1 MTVSDET
8 QQEKKHLIHSLIIP
22 SIVVAAMFGIHAW
35 AEWFHLDN
43 ARWGVYPREQFGLLG
58 VLTSPFIHSGWSHL
72 FSNLPPLFIASV
84 MMIYFYPR
92 IAYQSI
98 FFIYLLTGAFVWIM
112 ARQVYHIG
120 ASGVVYGLIAFIAW
134 SGIFRRNR
142 RSLALATIILVLYG
156 GIYATTEPIKE
167 GISWESHL
175 LGAFAGIFTAYY
187 FKEELESEEAMAI
200 AAKVDKRAESKTYFL
215 PRDAFEKTIAQ
226 RREEAEQERQQAE
239 LLRIQQLM
247 EKMQQND
254 PNRYP
259 NFPGQWF
266 SNSTWG

>member
-1 MTVSDET
+1 MISDEA
-8 QQEKKHLIHSLIIP
+8 QQEKKHLIHSLIVP
-22 SIVVAAMFGIHAW
+22 SIMVIAMFAIHAI
-35 AEWFHLDN
+35 AEWNHLDN

-72 FSNLPPLFIASV
+72 FSNLPPLFIAAV

-98 FFIYLLTGAFVWIM
+98 FFIYLLTGGFVWIM
-112 ARQVYHIG
+112 ARQVYHVG

-187 FKEELESEEAMAI
+187 FKEELESEEAMEINARLKNRDE
-200 AAKVDKRAESKTYFL
+200 AKSYFL
-215 PRDAFEKTIAQ
+215 PRDVFEKTLAQ
-226 RREEAEQERQQAE
+226 RAEEAEQLAQEQE
-239 LLRIQQLM
+239 LQRIQELM
-247 EKMQQND
+247 QKMQQQD
-254 PNRYP
+254 PNRFP

-266 SNSTWG
+266 SNSTWS